1 MYVRLSQHRIKPAR
15 EQDFIAAM
23 IAYARAMLSGG
34 YRCQRFDIV
43 RDIDEAHCYVVC
55 EVFPDKPSRDRAHRS
70 LARLR
75 HQLSAGQ
82 WSRWH
87 TSRPRR
93 LHGSNVSPRD
103 AGMKTPVAALA
114 ELPDKPRRD
123 RRYMH
128 FGIWHIRPVFA
139 AQYARA
145 MSANARAS
153 AGTEPT
159 CHRFDVIRD
168 RAIDNRFYLY
178 QIYQDQRAHDV
189 HHVGMP
195 DLAKLF
201 AHPSWHSRA
210 DQKSGPV
217 MGLVSETG
225 YSRTI
230 RGVVVWSHD
239 PFVKLH

>member
-1 MYVRLSQHRIKPAR
+1 MYLRISQHRIRPAC

-23 IAYARAMLSGG
+23 IEYARAMLSRGH
-34 YRCQRFDIV
+34 RCQRVDIV
-43 RDIDEAHCYVVC
+43 RDIDAAHCYVLC
-55 EVFPDKPSRDRAHRS
+55 EVFPDQPSRDRAYRS

-75 HQLSAGQ
+75 HQLSGGH

-87 TSRPRR
+87 VSRPRR
-93 LHGSNVSPRD
+93 LHGFNVSPND
-103 AGMKTPVAALA
+103 AGMKTPIAPLA
-114 ELPDKPRRD
+114 ELPAKPRRD
-123 RRYMH
+123 KRYLH
-128 FGIWHIRPVFA
+128 FGIWHIRPKYA
-139 AQYARA
+139 DAYARA

-168 RAIDNRFYLY
+168 LAIDHRFYLY

-189 HHVGMP
+189 VHVAQP
-195 DLAKLF
+195 HLAKLF
-201 AHPSWHSRA
+201 ANPAWNIWS
-210 DQKSGPV
+210 DQMHGPV

-239 PFVKLH
+239 PFVKPR